1 MRFLSFALP
10 ALLIGA
16 CSEAGP
22 ISNAF
27 DPEAAAKKQAAREQ
41 AADQRAVR
49 AGFAPE
55 QPAPIDTARIDPL
68 PIATP
73 GSALPPATDAY
84 RYIGRWAAT
93 PVLCRDGAWRFE
105 TRKLSTAGET
115 SCKFDT
121 VAAVPTG
128 YELPGVCEAEGAKT
142 QQTLKLDFDEK
153 RKIMR
158 VEGKT
163 LGPVDLIYCGA

>member
-1 MRFLSFALP
+1 MRT
-10 ALLIGA
+10 ALLLLPLLLAAA
-16 CSEAGP
+16 CSREGP
-22 ISNAF
+22 IANTF
-27 DPEAAAKKQAAREQ
+27 DPEAEAAKQAARER

-49 AGFAPE
+49 AGFQPD
-55 QPAPIDTARIDPL
+55 QPAPLATDRIDPV

-105 TRKLSTAGET
+105 TRRLSTAGET
-115 SCKFDT
+115 SCKFET

-128 YELPGVCEAEGAKT
+128 YELPAVCEAEGTKT
-142 QQTLKLDFDEK
+142 TQTLKLDFDDG
-153 RKIMR
+153 RKVMR
-158 VEGKT
+158 VAGKT
-163 LGPVDLIYCGA
+163 LGPVDLIYCGS

>member
-1 MRFLSFALP
+1 MRVASLILP
-10 ALLIGA
+10 ALLLAA
-16 CSEAGP
+16 CNSPSP
-22 ISNAF
+22 IANAF
-27 DPEAAAKKQAAREQ
+27 DPEAEAAKQAARER

-49 AGFAPE
+49 AGFEPD
-55 QPAPIDTARIDPL
+55 QPAPLATPRIDPV

-73 GSALPPATDAY
+73 GSALPPATDTY

-93 PVLCRDGAWRFE
+93 PVLCRGGAWRFE
-105 TRKLSTAGET
+105 TRRLSTAGET
-115 SCKFDT
+115 SCKFET

-128 YELPGVCEAEGAKT
+128 FELTGMCEAEGTKT
-142 QQTLKLDFDEK
+142 PQTLKLAFDEK

-158 VEGKT
+158 AEGKT

>member
-1 MRFLSFALP
+1 MRTAISLAAAL
-10 ALLIGA
+10 IVTA
-16 CSEAGP
+16 CSDANP
-22 ISNAF
+22 VTNTF
-27 DPEAAAKKQAAREQ
+27 DPEAAAKKQAARER

-49 AGFAPE
+49 AGFEPE
-55 QPAPIDTARIDPL
+55 QPEPLATARIDPL

-84 RYIGRWAAT
+84 RYLGRWAAT

-105 TRKLSTAGET
+105 TRKLTTAGET
-115 SCKFDT
+115 SCKFET

-128 YELPGVCEAEGAKT
+128 YELAGVCEAEGTRT

-153 RKIMR
+153 RKLMR
-158 VEGKT
+158 VEGRT
-163 LGPVDLIYCGA
+163 LGPVDLIYCGG